1 MTHAAPS
8 LHWVWVY
15 SQCKE
20 GAAWVNLKVRQI
32 QNSQE
37 KCICKISK
45 IQSKTYL
52 EKRRKNN
59 EAAKRSREKRR
70 KQELHLEQRV
80 MELKEENDNF
90 IR

>member
-1 MTHAAPS
+1 MPPGVQALDYRPI
-8 LHWVWVY
+8 VY
-15 SQCKE
+15 GQLALLIE
-20 GAAWVNLKVRQI
+20 HVQLLPGN
-32 QNSQE
+32 
-37 KCICKISK
+37 